1 MAMQA
6 SLGATKFVVLFGAGL
21 VGSVLV
27 RNSRVTE
34 FFTDL
39 SKVRRNSIFDKFR
52 TRFWCAVVGR

>member
-1 MAMQA
+1 MQA

-34 FFTDL
+34 FITDL
-39 SKVRRNSIFDKFR
+39 SKVRRNLLRGVLNKVL
-52 TRFWCAVVGR
+52 CAVVVI

>member
-39 SKVRRNSIFDKFR
+39 SKVRRNSFPISFEQGFCVP
-52 TRFWCAVVGR
+52 WL

>member
-1 MAMQA
+1 MQA

-39 SKVRRNSIFDKFR
+39 SKVRRNSFPISFEQGFCVP
-52 TRFWCAVVGR
+52 WL